1 MSEETGD
8 STVGDGQLDGTAP
21 DDDMTDQTT
30 SGDVSEDTG
39 SGSKYYA
46 ACDSGPHPPWMGP
59 NRDTYG
65 EAQNDADRHNASCP
79 DQGAIVI
86 TPA

>member
-1 MSEETGD
+1 MSEETDD
-8 STVGDGQLDGTAP
+8 STVGNGQLNDGAA
-21 DDDMTDQTT
+21 DDDMTDQTP

-39 SGSKYYA
+39 FGSKYYA
-46 ACDSGPHPPWMGP
+46 ACDSGPHLPWTGP
-59 NRDTYG
+59 NRDTYA
-65 EAQNDADRHNASCP
+65 EAQNDADRHNTTCS